1 MGGKF
6 IIVHRRVTGVGEVTA
21 SKDWVT
27 TVTKDLMYLE
37 MDHLS
42 FEEIKNMKKTQ
53 FMNKVKCEI
62 RNKIFEKL
70 QKIKL
75 SHSKVNMIKH
85 NVIKIQKYLQPNQ
98 AKMSKD
104 EAQLIFRLRCRVTE
118 TKNNLKRKYTSLEC
132 RACGLEI
139 ETQEHIIICKELN
152 GKEEV
157 EEVQYKKLLNGTV
170 LEKLK
175 IARKFKRNMDILES
189 KMD

>member
-1 MGGKF
+1 MGNYSYKGF
-6 IIVHRRVTGVGEVTA
+6 DISGNG
-21 SKDWVT
+21 S
-27 TVTKDLMYLE
+27 LE
-37 MDHLS
+37 FWRNKEYEENS
-42 FEEIKNMKKTQ
+42 FYEQSET
-53 FMNKVKCEI
+53 

-157 EEVQYKKLLNGTV
+157 E
-170 LEKLK
+170 
-175 IARKFKRNMDILES
+175 
-189 KMD
+189 